1 MRTRPSPLAIVVLL
15 ALAGVLVFAGASA
28 WNAFRT
34 FQRAAAPP
42 GAADAARVRD
52 FIPLDAV
59 ARRNGVP
66 VAVLLD
72 ALRAAGFTAEPQRIL
87 PELPPGAGPFRRP
100 QETPTE
106 RLLPPEQQSLRQVA
120 RQSNR
125 QPSDAVRV
133 VQEAI
138 VGYGPRATPE
148 RRAPGGPGGAGA
160 PGRPRPSGGPPP

>member
-1 MRTRPSPLAIVVLL
+1 
-15 ALAGVLVFAGASA
+15 LVFAGARA
-28 WNAFRT
+28 WNAFRA

-72 ALRAAGFTAEPQRIL
+72 ALRAAGFAVEPQRTL

-100 QETPTE
+100 QEPSTE
-106 RLLPPEQQSLRQVA
+106 RLLPPEQQSLRQIA
-120 RQSNR
+120 RHSNR
-125 QPSDAVRV
+125 QPSEAVGV
-133 VQEAI
+133 VREAI

-148 RRAPGGPGGAGA
+148 RRAPGGPGG
-160 PGRPRPSGGPPP
+160 PRPPGGLPP